1 MRSVG
6 VLGSFFFV
14 ESMKLP
20 MSISP
25 ITMTFFTCEFFF
37 NWWRFDVCSDVRCS
51 ACCECVC
58 QCKIDLISLLQQTPS
73 MRNIELILLLLLSS
87 YLQLKRARMRD
98 VFGWMDLFWFREA
111 MNDVQTVIFCVS
123 LHFSAGGLLPVFI
136 LSISDVRCFFY
147 LYEFEC
153 HSKWC
158 HLCSTIWGSIGKY
171 F

>member
-6 VLGSFFFV
+6 VLGSFFCWEYEIANV
-14 ESMKLP
+14 D
-20 MSISP
+20 ISHNDD
-25 ITMTFFTCEFFF
+25 IFYLWIFF

-111 MNDVQTVIFCVS
+111 MNDVQTVIFLCFTAFFCWWAPASVYS
-123 LHFSAGGLLPVFI
+123 FNFGCLVFFLFVWI
-136 LSISDVRCFFY
+136 RMSF
-147 LYEFEC
+147 
-153 HSKWC
+153 
-158 HLCSTIWGSIGKY
+158 
-171 F
+171 